1 MLKTIKHNQENHRF
15 EVHLDGHIG
24 YMSYVLSECVI
35 EYNHT
40 IVPKALG
47 GRGIGT
53 EVVKYGL
60 AYARVKHLQVKPT
73 CSFVAAFIEK
83 NPVFQDL
90 LRA

>member
-1 MLKTIKHNQENHRF
+1 MLKNIKHNQENHRF

-24 YMSYVLSECVI
+24 YMSYVLSEGVI

-47 GRGIGT
+47 GKGIGT
-53 EVVKYGL
+53 ELVKYGL
-60 AYARVKHLQVKPT
+60 AYARVHHLNVIPT
-73 CSFVAAFIEK
+73 CSFVAVFIEK